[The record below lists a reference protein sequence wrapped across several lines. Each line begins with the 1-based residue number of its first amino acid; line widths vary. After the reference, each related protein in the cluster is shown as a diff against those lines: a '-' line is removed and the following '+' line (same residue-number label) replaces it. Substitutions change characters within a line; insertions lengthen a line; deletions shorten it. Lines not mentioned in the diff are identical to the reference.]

1 MPRLSPFALYST
13 IEQHVNP
20 RLQDAL
26 DTDEFAQALRVVHTC
41 RRTVGRMVGNANTWA
56 LHVVT
61 QRSENIEVHAAHL
74 GLGYQ
79 AAALYAVADR
89 LAQPEG
95 GWTPF
100 VPPRW
105 ARAAYPRP
113 TERIAPTPD

>member
-56 LHVVT
+56 LHAVNMPA
-61 QRSENIEVHAAHL
+61 RSDISRLTRHVGELDREVRKL
-74 GLGYQ
+74 
-79 AAALYAVADR
+79 R
-89 LAQPEG
+89 LALSSREDG
-95 GWTPF
+95 F
-100 VPPRW
+100 HV
-105 ARAAYPRP
+105 
-113 TERIAPTPD
+113 